1 MRVMHFTS
9 NKMNIEQKRALLRVA
24 RQAIKDY
31 LLTKKKIYPQR
42 SDFADEEFWKEKG
55 TFVTITIDGNLRGCI
70 GLIMPSKPL
79 ILDIYDNAINS
90 AFRDPRFYPLKNEEF
105 DSIKIEISILSVP
118 KEIHFNDY
126 KELLDKI
133 RPGIDGIIIRK
144 GYYQA
149 TFLPQVWE
157 EIPNKI
163 AFFEFL
169 CQKAGLNKDCYKDK
183 SLEVQSYQVENFDE
197 SLLIQP

>member
-1 MRVMHFTS
+1 
-9 NKMNIEQKRALLRVA
+9 MNIEQKKVLLKVA

-31 LLTKKKIYPQR
+31 LLTKKKIYPQK
-42 SDFADEEFWKEKG
+42 SDFKDKEFWEEKG
-55 TFVTITIDGNLRGCI
+55 TFVTITIDGELRGCI
-70 GLIMPSKPL
+70 GSILPSKPL

-90 AFRDPRFYPLKNEEF
+90 AFRDPRFYPLNNEEF
-105 DSIKIEISILSVP
+105 NSIKIEISILSVP
-118 KEIHFNDY
+118 EEVQFNDY

-157 EIPNKI
+157 EIPDKI
-163 AFFEFL
+163 TFFEFL

-183 SLEVQSYQVENFDE
+183 NLEVQSYQVENFDE
-197 SLLIQP
+197 SLLT